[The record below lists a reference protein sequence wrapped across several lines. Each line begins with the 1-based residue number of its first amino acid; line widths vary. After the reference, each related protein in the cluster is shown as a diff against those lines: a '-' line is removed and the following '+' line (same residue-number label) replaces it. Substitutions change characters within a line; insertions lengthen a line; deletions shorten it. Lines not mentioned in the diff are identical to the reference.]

1 MQTAIMI
8 VVLLVLVVLALFVIP
23 QWRVSRAV
31 RDVIRIFRAQNAVDS
46 KTAQPIE
53 ELGLQP
59 RGIMEGMLKGRDYK
73 PHALKSMIDAGIV
86 QVTEDRKLYLSE
98 EKLLTSGLE
107 QGKSAYRYR

>member
-1 MQTAIMI
+1 MSNVLMI
-8 VVLLVLVVLALFVIP
+8 VVLIVLLVLALFVIP
-23 QWRVSRAV
+23 QWRVKRAV
-31 RDVIRIFRAQNAVDS
+31 RDVIRIFRHQNAVTS
-46 KTAQPIE
+46 KTARTID

-98 EKLLTSGLE
+98 EKLLDSSLE
-107 QGKSAYRYR
+107 RGKSIYR

>member
-1 MQTAIMI
+1 MQT
-8 VVLLVLVVLALFVIP
+8 VLLIAVLLILMVLALFVIP

-31 RDVIRIFRAQNAVDS
+31 RDVSRIFRAQNAINN
-46 KTAQPIE
+46 KTARTIE

-86 QVTEDRKLYLSE
+86 QLTEDRKLYLSE
-98 EKLLTSGLE
+98 EKLLASGLE
-107 QGKSAYRYR
+107 RGKSAYR